1 MRIQVPDAHQ
11 REYVALAGTPPNAN
25 ETRLGAPR
33 EEDVRVSER
42 YPRNIQVRR
51 TDDGQ
56 RYVGVNNNHAEKV
69 LQFFEDEYGVVY
81 DDGEIVGL
89 QNDEP
94 EATEPQSESKGKSTP
109 AERPAEPEN
118 TADAHWNAVKTAIE
132 SGAYDDSL
140 DTVAENDDRQSIQT
154 AIEDRKEVLD

>member
-1 MRIQVPDAHQ
+1 MRIQVPDAHE
-11 REYVALAGTPPNAN
+11 REYVALAGTPPNAD
-25 ETRLGAPR
+25 ETRIGSPR

-51 TDDGQ
+51 NQDGQ

-69 LQFFEDEYGVVY
+69 LQFFEEEYGVVY
-81 DDGEIVGL
+81 EDGEIVGL
-89 QNDEP
+89 QDDEP
-94 EATEPQSESKGKSTP
+94 EATEPQSESETT
-109 AERPAEPEN
+109 ERPAEPDE

-140 DTVAENDDRQSIQT
+140 DTVVENDDRQSIQT
-154 AIEDRKEVLD
+154 AIEDRQEVLD